1 MPDDED
7 FTPDVRSPAPTG
19 LVPHRV
25 DAVLDQ
31 NLLARRPS
39 GPRNRPLRLDS
50 SRLEVHVVD
59 QTISLPYQQFAILQ
73 LLASR
78 PYWPFR
84 RDEVIESVHREDFPL
99 WSETLDDHILALR
112 TRLGPFGDYVQTVP
126 GFGFRFKE

>member
-1 MPDDED
+1 MSDED
-7 FTPDVRSPAPTG
+7 LTPDVRSPAPTG
-19 LVPHRV
+19 LVPYRV

-39 GPRNRPLRLDS
+39 GPRNRPLQLDAA
-50 SRLEVHVVD
+50 RCEVHVVD
-59 QTISLPYQQFAILQ
+59 QTITLPYQQFAILQ

-84 RDEVIESVHREDFPL
+84 RDEVIQAVHQENYPL
-99 WSETLDDHILALR
+99 TGQTLDDQILALR